1 MIALLLNRVTLE
13 AGQAIYLPAGNLHA
27 YLGGVGL
34 EIMAN
39 SDNVIRG
46 GLTPKHVDVPELLR
60 TLTFADGPVDVVL
73 PRSEGAEQIYDTPAA
88 EFRLSR
94 IALRDSTFRVER
106 RRGAEILLCTEGS
119 VSVSPGEGPA
129 SPLSKGASVFVS
141 AGAGAYVVTGSGT
154 VFRATVG
161 AL

>member
-1 MIALLLNRVTLE
+1 MRLE
-13 AGQAIYLPAGNLHA
+13 SGQAIYLPAGNLHA

-46 GLTPKHVDVPELLR
+46 GLTPKHVDVAELLR
-60 TLTFADGPVDVVL
+60 VLTFADGLVDVVM
-73 PRSEGAEQIYDTPAA
+73 PEGNGPEQIYVTPAS

-94 IALRDSTFRVER
+94 VTLESSNFTARER
-106 RRGAEILLCTEGS
+106 RGPEILLCTEGS
-119 VSVSPGEGPA
+119 AAVSALDGLS
-129 SPLSKGASVFVS
+129 SPLPRGASLFVPAS
-141 AGAGAYVVTGSGT
+141 AGAYSLTGAGT